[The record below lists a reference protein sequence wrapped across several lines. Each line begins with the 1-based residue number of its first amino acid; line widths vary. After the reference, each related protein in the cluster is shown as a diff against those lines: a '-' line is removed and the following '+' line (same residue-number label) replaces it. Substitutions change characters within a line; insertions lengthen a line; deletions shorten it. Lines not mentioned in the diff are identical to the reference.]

1 MASVT
6 LKIRPGRPNAAG
18 RFPIFVSVI
27 HNGAARFI
35 PTPFDVADPAHFS
48 NGRIIARGASETNKH
63 LSFILDDYRGKLA
76 RLDLSAISTAAELKE
91 ALTVKPS
98 TRPPVKPL
106 TISEMFAKRIEQM
119 EAQGRASYA
128 SMLRYSARVIAG
140 LMEDKPVQALT
151 RQDIRALVDSMR
163 AKGCAPGQMQ
173 MRLTHYKAALNDLI
187 DREAVRFDV
196 HPFKGITIPQAR
208 PKYTDI
214 SRADFLRLVN
224 YKPSNKME
232 ETAKNAFLLS
242 FYLCGINLAD
252 LTRLGDELRG
262 QVLRFERQKTRDH
275 TRGGA
280 VTSFT
285 IPPEARP
292 LIEWAERAGLFKERT
307 DTQYKT
313 LQRAINRGLTEIAE
327 RVGIRGSFSY
337 YSARHTWAEFAFL
350 SGIPSEIVGYCLGHS
365 TSAGGRA
372 VFNYIR
378 VLQAQ
383 ADDAIDKV
391 RTFIS

>member
-1 MASVT
+1 MASLS

-35 PTPFDVADPAHFS
+35 PTPFDVSDPAHFA

-63 LSFILDDYRGKLA
+63 LSFILDEYRGKLA
-76 RLDLSAISTAAELKE
+76 RLDLSTISTAAELKD

-98 TRPPVKPL
+98 TRQAAKPL
-106 TISEMFAKRIEQM
+106 TVAQMFAKRIEQM

-128 SMLRYSARVIAG
+128 SMLRYSARVIAS
-140 LMEDKPVQALT
+140 LMEDKPVQSLT
-151 RQDIRALVDSMR
+151 RQDIRALVDNMR
-163 AKGCAPGQMQ
+163 ARGAAPGQLQ
-173 MRLTHYKAALNDLI
+173 MRLTHFKSSLNDLI

-196 HPFKGITIPQAR
+196 HPFRGIKIPQSA

-214 SRADFLRLVN
+214 SRGDFLRLIN
-224 YKPSNKME
+224 FKPNNKRE
-232 ETAKNAFLLS
+232 EDAKNAFLLS
-242 FYLCGINLAD
+242 FYLCGLNLAD
-252 LTRLGDELRG
+252 LTQLGDELRG
-262 QVLRFERQKTRDH
+262 QVLRFERQKTKDH

-280 VTSFT
+280 VTCFT

-307 DTQYKT
+307 PTQYKT
-313 LQRAINRGLTEIAE
+313 LQRAINRGLSEIAD
-327 RVGIRGSFSY
+327 RLGIRGSFSF

-350 SGIPSEIVGYCLGHS
+350 CGIPSEIVGYCLGHS
-365 TSAGGRA
+365 TNSGGRA
-372 VFNYIR
+372 IYNYIR
-378 VLQAQ
+378 VLQNQ
-383 ADDAIDKV
+383 ADDAINKV
-391 RTFIS
+391 RAFIS